1 METEEIR
8 EKKEPKRLPVWAC
21 ILLFALGL
29 FVTFGLYSTIGFGV
43 LSLILGDEACGGGSR
58 YAAGCAD
65 FGSDSALF

>member
-29 FVTFGLYSTIGFGV
+29 GLVG
-43 LSLILGDEACGGGSR
+43 
-58 YAAGCAD
+58 
-65 FGSDSALF
+65 